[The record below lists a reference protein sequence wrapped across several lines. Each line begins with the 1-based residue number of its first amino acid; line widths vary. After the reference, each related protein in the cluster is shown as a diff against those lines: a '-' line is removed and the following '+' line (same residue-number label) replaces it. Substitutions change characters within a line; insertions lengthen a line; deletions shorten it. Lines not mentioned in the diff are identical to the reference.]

1 MSRYCRWEHARFPD
15 AAFSA
20 VAGVGLVHSYD
31 LAPGTLPHT
40 AMGEPLPSESPEGPA
55 EEKARKVRDRILR
68 RGSTSQGSE

>member
-20 VAGVGLVHSYD
+20 VAGVGLVHMND

-40 AMGEPLPSESPEGPA
+40 VLGEPLPSDSPEGSS
-55 EEKARKVRDRILR
+55 EEKPRKVRTRILR
-68 RGSTSQGSE
+68 RGPGA